1 MNNQEFVLKKL
12 KEVAKI
18 KSLKLPKYLDI
29 TEADGVVTLSMQ
41 AIKRDKNSYGVLAN
55 MQQDDA
61 AFEGWAICMK
71 AAVPEWKFMLDWD
84 FPEDKKNGHYQRF
97 LYRAKH
103 FSFLYNSWFSISD
116 KGREEINNFSLIKD
130 SAKSEYILNAPLGDP
145 ERTNDAEHSPENL
158 LENTIIKT
166 QPHEL
171 SSLFN
176 VQQYHRQL
184 PVGLFL
190 DSVAKKNAIF
200 THGKSAIDIWG
211 ISEDKTLVIFEVKAL
226 GNTKIGAISEL
237 FFYAMVMWD
246 EQQKHF
252 RRESNSELGISETT
266 SVKAMILA
274 EHVHPLIN
282 NKKVFELMNQPC
294 EKNIEF
300 GYVRNPASYSYKRA
314 Y

>member
-1 MNNQEFVLKKL
+1 MNNKESVLNKL
-12 KEVAKI
+12 KESTGI
-18 KSLKLPKYLDI
+18 KSLKLPSYLGVS
-29 TEADGVVTLSMQ
+29 EHDGVVTLSMQ
-41 AIKRDKNSYGVLAN
+41 AIKKNSQSYGVLAN

-71 AAVPEWKFMLDWD
+71 AAVPSWTFKLHWEL
-84 FPEDKKNGHYQRF
+84 PVDKSSGHYQRF
-97 LYRAKH
+97 LYRAKR
-103 FSFLYNSWFSISD
+103 FRSLYTSWFNID
-116 KGREEINNFSLIKD
+116 DQGLEEIEKFSLIRD
-130 SAKSEYILNAPLGDP
+130 SDYGKYILNAPLGDP

-171 SSLFN
+171 NSLFD
-176 VQQYHRQL
+176 VKQYHRQL

-190 DSVAKKNAIF
+190 DSVAKENAIF

-211 ISEDKTLVIFEVKAL
+211 ISEDKTLVIFESKAL

-237 FFYAMVMWD
+237 FFYAMVMRD

-252 RRESNSELGISETT
+252 RRKSNNELGIRETT

-282 NKKVFELMNQPC
+282 NPKVFELMNQPC
-294 EKNIEF
+294 ENLIEF
-300 GYVRNPASYSYKRA
+300 GYVRNPASYSYKRV

>member
-1 MNNQEFVLKKL
+1 MNNKEFVLKKL
-12 KEVAKI
+12 KEVTKI
-18 KSLKLPKYLDI
+18 KSLKLPTYLDI
-29 TEADGVVTLSMQ
+29 TEANGVVTLSMK
-41 AIKRDKNSYGVLAN
+41 AIKREKQSYGVLAN

-71 AAVPEWKFMLDWD
+71 AAVPEWKFMLHWD

-97 LYRAKH
+97 LYRAKR
-103 FSFLYNSWFSISD
+103 FRSLYSWFTIVD
-116 KGREEINNFSLIKD
+116 QGLEEIENFSLIKD
-130 SAKSEYILNAPLGDP
+130 SDEPKYILNAPLGDP
-145 ERTNDAEHSPENL
+145 KRTNDAEHSPENL
-158 LENTIIKT
+158 IENTIIKT

-171 SSLFN
+171 NSLFN
-176 VQQYHRQL
+176 VKTYHRQL

-211 ISEDKTLVIFEVKAL
+211 ISEDKTLVIFELKAL

-237 FFYAMVMWD
+237 FFYAMVMRD

-252 RRESNSELGISETT
+252 RRKSNSELGISETT

-274 EHVHPLIN
+274 EQVHPLIN
-282 NKKVFELMNQPC
+282 NPKVFELMNQPC
-294 EKNIEF
+294 ANHIEF